1 VVRLAGIGNVC
12 PKLVSVTVAPETKEV
27 PWIVIVWSPFNPGTG
42 LGVMPVMMGATLVVK
57 YTPSEGEL
65 EPAELEAPTS
75 QM

>member
-1 VVRLAGIGNVC
+1 
-12 PKLVSVTVAPETKEV
+12 V